1 MGLFHW
7 GQGGSW
13 GRERTVLLSEDPKT
27 LDARSGPITVICFHI
42 VLKMD
47 MGFALIGCVVK
58 HTNTEM
64 TVMREEV

>member
-1 MGLFHW
+1 M
-7 GQGGSW
+7 
-13 GRERTVLLSEDPKT
+13 LLSEDPKT